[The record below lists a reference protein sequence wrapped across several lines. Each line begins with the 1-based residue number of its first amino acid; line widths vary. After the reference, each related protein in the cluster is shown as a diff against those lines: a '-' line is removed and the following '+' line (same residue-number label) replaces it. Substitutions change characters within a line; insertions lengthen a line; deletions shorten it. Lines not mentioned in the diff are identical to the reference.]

1 MDRRSRA
8 TLAIA
13 LTMAFGCALAADD
26 ASNQD
31 TPLRESPGTNVHGN
45 RELPKGL
52 FIVPWQKG
60 EPGQISTEATRLV
73 DEPLEPVDPEE
84 FRQRIQ
90 EYRQGRTP

>member
-8 TLAIA
+8 ALAIA
-13 LTMAFGCALAADD
+13 VTLGCAGTLAAQDGADED
-26 ASNQD
+26 A
-31 TPLRESPGTNVHGN
+31 PLRQSPGTNVHGN

-60 EPGQISTEATRLV
+60 EPGEISADATRLV

-90 EYRQGRTP
+90 EYRQGRTQ